1 MPEEQAAAAAGLEH
15 ETVMEAREPPD
26 EGDAPAVAGLVEA
39 APLDG
44 LEQAAESH
52 RLLQGRLERVV
63 ARVEGEQTLGTGQG
77 VEGGRAALVTAE
89 ETVGPAGDSVVIADA
104 LVEGCERAR
113 SAEEAGHQSLK
124 ASSRK
129 LTRWARSSAASSRG
143 PIFAVARMARRRLHM
158 AGRRN
163 SAAPQARRMRA
174 ISLPGDCS
182 SANLPAAPR
191 RDRAA

>member
-15 ETVMEAREPPD
+15 ETVLESSEPPD
-26 EGDAPAVAGLVEA
+26 EDHAPAVAGLVEA

-44 LEQAAESH
+44 LEQATESR
-52 RLLQGRLERVV
+52 RLVRHGLERVV
-63 ARVEGEQTLGTGQG
+63 ARVEGEQTLGSGQG
-77 VEGGRAALVTAE
+77 VEGGRAALVTAQ
-89 ETVGPAGDSVVIADA
+89 ETVGPLGNSVVIADP
-104 LVEGCERAR
+104 LVEG
-113 SAEEAGHQSLK
+113 
-124 ASSRK
+124 RK

-143 PIFAVARMARRRLHM
+143 PIFAVALMTRRRPHM

-163 SAAPQARRMRA
+163 SAAPQARKMRA
-174 ISLPGDCS
+174 ITFPGDCS